1 LDALYSA
8 VVVTASAVLIWK
20 AGLLTMP
27 RTNDEKR
34 FPFCAAF
41 FVIARIVG

>member
-1 LDALYSA
+1 
-8 VVVTASAVLIWK
+8 
-20 AGLLTMP
+20 MP

-41 FVIARIVG
+41 FVMHDRRLIVAFDAAADRATAGCR